1 MPRSCRWGSLS
12 NVRCL
17 LMGSS
22 EGEIT
27 GQRRVKPAGI
37 VVMGWLLLGILPLF
51 TKMVGYNF
59 LPSTEWMSRT
69 NLPGLAAGLV
79 SPVLLLWIAK
89 KGMDVTPGSPL
100 RKAIGVVAAPFLGY
114 VLGTNVVVIAG
125 PMMPALIASH
135 QVELPWQRPIA
146 MATSMQLTA
155 RSTFAASQTTSG
167 RAWQPVAASSSSAA
181 ARIWASLQRIC
192 AGSIE
197 VE

>member
-1 MPRSCRWGSLS
+1 
-12 NVRCL
+12 
-17 LMGSS
+17 
-22 EGEIT
+22 
-27 GQRRVKPAGI
+27 
-37 VVMGWLLLGILPLF
+37 
-51 TKMVGYNF
+51 
-59 LPSTEWMSRT
+59 MSRT

-135 QVELPWQRPIA
+135 QVELPWHRPIA

-155 RSTFAASQTTSG
+155 RPA
-167 RAWQPVAASSSSAA
+167 RAPFYLREHLRRPKQ
-181 ARIWASLQRIC
+181 LQ
-192 AGSIE
+192 AGPGSR
-197 VE
+197 